1 MAFTVTLVDR
11 DAALDDVSLAHLATR
26 VTCPVTMTIGLGDYV
41 CPPSGEVILYANL
54 RGPKTMT
61 VKQNMGHG
69 SEYGPDVETFTLSSD
84 GGADVRTVSLD
95 GAWRFRKTA
104 DRGAGGCTDVTVPHD
119 ESIAG
124 AFSPD
129 VAGWTGKLPRKG
141 AGEYARRLRACP
153 HNAPDARTRVFFA
166 VARSARVFA
175 MFRPLALRRTG
186 SPRTCLREPS
196 GGASRFRR

>member
-11 DAALDDVSLAHLATR
+11 DAALDPDVSRVSAFIPWCADLAGRKNFGRLGGWTPALDDVSLAHLATR

-104 DRGAGGCTDVTVPHD
+104 DRGAGGWTDVTVPHD

-141 AGEYARRLRACP
+141 AGEYARR
-153 HNAPDARTRVFFA
+153 
-166 VARSARVFA
+166 
-175 MFRPLALRRTG
+175 
-186 SPRTCLREPS
+186 PR
-196 GGASRFRR
+196 GG